1 MASWFF
7 NFASYKKPNDIFN
20 AIKSGKKTIETRPY
34 NPKKEK
40 NYSKIKEGDTL
51 IFKSRVT
58 GEKLQKVATFVH
70 LYKSV
75 KDMTQNEDATTI
87 LPGVN
92 NPNELIEIYEQ
103 LKKKW
108 GSSYAR
114 NLEANGIVAIGF
126 K

>member
-1 MASWFF
+1 MTSWFF
-7 NFASYKKPNDIFN
+7 NFASYSKSNDIFSLV
-20 AIKSGKKTIETRPY
+20 KSGAKTIETRPY

-51 IFKSRVT
+51 IFKSRAT
-58 GEKLQKVATFVH
+58 GEKLQKTATFVH

-75 KDMTQNEDATTI
+75 EDMVKNENVASI

-92 NPNELIEIYEQ
+92 KPQELVAVYEE

-114 NLEANGIVAIGF
+114 SIETNGIVAIGF